1 MPKISTETIDA
12 VNNHTDLVSLIEN
25 YTHLEKRGYDWW
37 GCCPFHNE
45 KTPSFHVIPDKKMY
59 YCFGCGAG
67 GSTIKFI
74 MEMEK
79 LSFTEAVEAL
89 AKKAGIEV
97 RYADGGF
104 TPDPQDNF
112 KAELLEL
119 YGRVS
124 GTFHYFLQETP
135 EGAVALEYL
144 RQRGVSPQMIERF
157 KLGYAP
163 ANRLW
168 LFKFLQTKGYS
179 AEFLARSGLFSKKNT
194 EAAFFSD
201 RIMFPICNRH
211 GQPVAFGGRILQGD
225 GPKYLNTGDLPQYKK
240 GETLFAFA
248 QALPHIRQEKT
259 VIFCE
264 GYMDVIAFHQAGISN
279 AVAPLG
285 TALTEDQV
293 RLIQSFA
300 DTVILAFDS
309 DSAGQAATYKAIRL
323 CRSSGLQVRVLMIK
337 EGKDPAELLVQ
348 KGAENLTAF
357 VKSAIIDSD
366 YLIQIAVER
375 FDVAGPEGK
384 AQAAAF
390 LFPYIEVLES
400 DIQKES
406 TIHKFSADLGIS
418 SKALFTDYVQYD
430 QKQEP
435 VPPVRKI
442 EPHKQTALKMTAE
455 LRIVL
460 AAAANPYLFKK
471 MRIELTSD
479 DFEDPAAKDLFI
491 VLEECYRADAN
502 TYDSLLAHC
511 PSEVLRNAVSSAII
525 KGEFAE
531 NPEKLVYDGILRIK
545 QYALQ
550 RRKELIVRKL
560 QAAHGADTIDE
571 IRHINDLLGE
581 KLRIDRELA
590 ELKETM

>member
-1 MPKISTETIDA
+1 MAKITIETIDA
-12 VNNHTDLVSLIEN
+12 VNNHTDLVSLVEN
-25 YTHLEKRGYDWW
+25 YTHLEKRGHDWW
-37 GCCPFHNE
+37 GCCPFHSE

-67 GSTIKFI
+67 GSTIKFV

-79 LSFTEAVEAL
+79 LSFTESVEVL
-89 AKKAGIEV
+89 AKRAGIPV
-97 RYADGGF
+97 MYAEGGYSPAPGDSLKE
-104 TPDPQDNF
+104 T
-112 KAELLEL
+112 LLEL
-119 YGRVS
+119 YKRVS
-124 GTFHYFLQETP
+124 GTFHYFLLNTP
-135 EGAVALEYL
+135 EGAAALRYL
-144 RQRGVSPQMIERF
+144 EGRAVSLEMIEQF
-157 KLGYAP
+157 NLGYAP
-163 ANRLW
+163 ADRLW

-179 AEFLARSGLFSKKNT
+179 ADFLAKSGLFSKNYPGVS
-194 EAAFFSD
+194 FFSN

-211 GQPVAFGGRILQGD
+211 GQPVAFGGRLLEGD

-240 GETLFAFA
+240 GETLFAFSEALA
-248 QALPHIRQEKT
+248 QIRKEKT

-264 GYMDVIAFHQAGISN
+264 GYMDVIAFHQAGITN

-293 RLIQSFA
+293 KLIQSFV
-300 DTVILAFDS
+300 DTVILSFDS
-309 DSAGQAATYKAIRL
+309 DFAGQQATYKAIKL
-323 CRSSGLQVRVLMIK
+323 CRAGHLHVRVLMIK
-337 EGKDPAELLVQ
+337 GGKDPAEILAHM
-348 KGAENLTAF
+348 GAESLTEL
-357 VKSAIIDSD
+357 VKNAILDSD
-366 YLIQIAVER
+366 YLIQIAVR
-375 FDVAGPEGK
+375 QFDVVSPEGK

-418 SKALFTDYVQYD
+418 SKALFTDYIQYD
-430 QKQEP
+430 QKQER
-435 VPPVRKI
+435 VPPTRKSEI
-442 EPHKQTALKMTAE
+442 KKRVTLKMTAE

-460 AAAANPYLFKK
+460 AAAANPHLFKK
-471 MRIELTSD
+471 MRAELTSD

-511 PSEVLRNAVSSAII
+511 PSETLRDAVSGAII

-531 NPEKLVYDGILRIK
+531 NPDKLVYDGIYYIK
-545 QYALQ
+545 QNALQ
-550 RRKELIVRKL
+550 RQKELIIRKL
-560 QAAHGADTIDE
+560 QAVHENGSIDD
-571 IRHINDLLGE
+571 IRHANDLLNE
-581 KLRIDRELA
+581 KLHIDRALA